1 MADKAIH
8 EMISAF
14 AAGCMDKANFVQFKD
29 YINEGGE
36 LPDRELGELQNI
48 ISMIPVILDL
58 EIPDP
63 AIKDMVAK
71 KLIGMK
77 DEIKTKIIAEKTRA
91 TSQTKA
97 GTFFGDKTSV
107 NEGQLPVVSPKVKT
121 LTFST
126 KNTQSNN
133 S

>member
-48 ISMIPVILDL
+48 ISMIPVCAFSN
-58 EIPDP
+58 P
-63 AIKDMVAK
+63 AIR
-71 KLIGMK
+71 
-77 DEIKTKIIAEKTRA
+77 TH
-91 TSQTKA
+91 
-97 GTFFGDKTSV
+97 
-107 NEGQLPVVSPKVKT
+107 SPTPCAPDCGSSNTPPAWVRSSPPSNGGPAF
-121 LTFST
+121 LGRST
-126 KNTQSNN
+126 CLRRCCG
-133 S
+133 